1 MVKLFDITINLKY
14 IILPIVYATIGF
26 ISYFAI
32 KKILDKSIRVDKIG
46 LKFHKQRVAT
56 LKILILNIIKYI
68 ILILVILAILSVC
81 GINIKSI
88 IAGFGITTAII
99 GLALQDIA
107 KDIIAGISIIAEEQ
121 YDVGDI
127 IEVDEFLGEVIF
139 LGLKTTKIKDY
150 KGAIKIISNRY
161 MDKVINYSL
170 ADSLAIVDVGVG
182 YEYTPEEV
190 EKVLN
195 DLAKKLTGNIKD
207 ATGPVEVLGIT
218 NLGDSSVI
226 YRVTVK
232 VKSMQHYAVER
243 LLRKEIKKALDKAD
257 ITIPFPQVEVHNG
270 K

>member
-1 MVKLFDITINLKY
+1 
-14 IILPIVYATIGF
+14 
-26 ISYFAI
+26 
-32 KKILDKSIRVDKIG
+32 
-46 LKFHKQRVAT
+46 
-56 LKILILNIIKYI
+56 
-68 ILILVILAILSVC
+68 
-81 GINIKSI
+81 
-88 IAGFGITTAII
+88 
-99 GLALQDIA
+99 
-107 KDIIAGISIIAEEQ
+107 
-121 YDVGDI
+121 
-127 IEVDEFLGEVIF
+127 
-139 LGLKTTKIKDY
+139 
-150 KGAIKIISNRY
+150 